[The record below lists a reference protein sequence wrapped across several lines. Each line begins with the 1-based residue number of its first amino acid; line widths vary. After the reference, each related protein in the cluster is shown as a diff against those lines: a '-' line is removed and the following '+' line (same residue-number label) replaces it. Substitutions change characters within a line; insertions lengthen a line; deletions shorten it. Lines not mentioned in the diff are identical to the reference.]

1 MRLDRTFKNQDVDA
15 IARGERAKLLRT
27 TLRFSRPDCARK
39 FNIPIGSLQTWE
51 EAWQGGLTKKGAQ
64 RLIDAYAQEGL
75 ICSMEWLYDGI
86 GTSPTF
92 SHKEVA
98 VVPDEWEKPNIRRSN
113 EDIQQEL
120 ILFHKHNDNAVDT
133 IISDDALAPH
143 FQKGDLVAGVRFFDK
158 DLKKA
163 IGTLCIVETVSGDK
177 LIGYLKIESISH
189 NYALF
194 SSKSAEKK
202 LIKENL
208 KLFWAAPIIWTRRN
222 LIY

>member
-1 MRLDRTFKNQDVDA
+1 MDKTFKNQDVDA

-27 TLRFSRPDCARK
+27 KLRLSRPDCVRK

-51 EAWQGGLTKKGAQ
+51 EAWQGGLTKKGAK
-64 RLIDAYAQEGL
+64 RLIEAYAQEGL
-75 ICSMEWLYDGI
+75 ICSLEWLYDGI
-86 GTSPTF
+86 GPSPIF
-92 SHKEVA
+92 SHKEVI
-98 VVPDEWEKPNIRRSN
+98 VVLDEEEKPRTN

-120 ILFHKHNDNAVDT
+120 ILFHKHNENAVDT

-143 FQKGDLVAGVRFFDK
+143 FLKGDLVAGVRFFDK
-158 DLKKA
+158 DLEKA
-163 IGTLCIVETVSGDK
+163 IGSLCIVETVSGDK
-177 LIGYLKIESISH
+177 LIGYLEIGNISH
-189 NYALF
+189 NYSLF
-194 SSKSAEKK
+194 NSKNAEKK

>member
-1 MRLDRTFKNQDVDA
+1 LDKTFKNQDVDA

-27 TLRFSRPDCARK
+27 TLRLSRADCTRK

-51 EAWQGGLTKKGAQ
+51 EAWQGGLTPKGAK
-64 RLIDAYAQEGL
+64 RLIEAYAQEGL
-75 ICSMEWLYDGI
+75 ICSLEWLYDGI
-86 GTSPTF
+86 GPSPTF
-92 SHKEVA
+92 SHKEVV
-98 VVPDEWEKPNIRRSN
+98 VVPDEGEKPKTKRPN

-120 ILFHKHNDNAVDT
+120 ILFHKHNENAVDT

-163 IGTLCIVETVSGDK
+163 IGSLCIVETVSGDK
-177 LIGYLKIESISH
+177 LIGYLEIESISH
-189 NYALF
+189 NYSLF
-194 SSKSAEKK
+194 NCKNAEKK
-202 LIKENL
+202 PIEKHL

-222 LIY
+222 LSL